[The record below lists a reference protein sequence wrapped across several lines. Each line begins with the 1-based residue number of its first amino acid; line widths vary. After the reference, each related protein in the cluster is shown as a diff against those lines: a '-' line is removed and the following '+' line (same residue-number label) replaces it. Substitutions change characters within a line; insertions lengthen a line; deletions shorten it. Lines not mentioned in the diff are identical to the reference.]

1 MEQNDSKKIAIK
13 ISVVTIVINILLTLI
28 KLVAGIFASSYALIS
43 DAVHSASDVFST
55 FIVILGIKIA
65 LKNSDESHPFGHDRF
80 ECVAAILLS
89 FILAVTGFAIGYA
102 GIKIIVNESYKGAD
116 MPFSTSALIVA
127 FLSIVTKEAM
137 YWYTRSGAKKINSG
151 ALMADAWHHR
161 SDSLSSIGSVVA
173 IIAAKVG
180 APIVDPIASIV
191 ICLFILRAAI
201 MIFSDAVR
209 KMTDEAMDEE
219 SINKIRVETLSVKG
233 VRGIDSLKTRR
244 FGDSNYVEMEIEVL
258 GTMTL
263 KEAHDVAEEV
273 HDAIEKKVEKIKHC
287 AVHVNPT
294 VENELTIS
302 DTEN

>member
-1 MEQNDSKKIAIK
+1 
-13 ISVVTIVINILLTLI
+13 
-28 KLVAGIFASSYALIS
+28 
-43 DAVHSASDVFST
+43 
-55 FIVILGIKIA
+55 
-65 LKNSDESHPFGHDRF
+65 
-80 ECVAAILLS
+80 
-89 FILAVTGFAIGYA
+89 
-102 GIKIIVNESYKGAD
+102 
-116 MPFSTSALIVA
+116 
-127 FLSIVTKEAM
+127 
-137 YWYTRSGAKKINSG
+137 
-151 ALMADAWHHR
+151 MADAWHHR

-219 SINKIRVETLSVKG
+219 SINKIRAETLSVKG

-302 DTEN
+302 DAEN